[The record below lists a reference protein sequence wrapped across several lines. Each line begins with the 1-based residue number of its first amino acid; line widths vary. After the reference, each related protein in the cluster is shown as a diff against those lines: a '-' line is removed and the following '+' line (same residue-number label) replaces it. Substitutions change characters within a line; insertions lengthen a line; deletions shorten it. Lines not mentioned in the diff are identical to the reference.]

1 MRTGHCNIQES
12 SYGGHYITA
21 KPAWCTATDNGV
33 LWMVH

>member
-21 KPAWCTATDNGV
+21 KPA
-33 LWMVH
+33 